1 MNDQIKLIKRTWKTG
16 AIVLVVFTMLFGGLF
31 LNLRSAL
38 ATNPN
43 LTLLYQGNNN
53 NDPNDSWDK
62 DVSANVG
69 EYVQLYAEIHNTNVP
84 TTANNV
90 KIKVNLPSG
99 SGNSTATV
107 SADNANSV
115 SDSLT
120 INVNGGGTLEF
131 VTGSTELTWDVDGD
145 GNKEYDHTPFSDG
158 IVGNGIVLGNQQGC
172 NQYIIQVTFLVK
184 VVAPAEQP
192 TPTPTPTPAP
202 PAGGQNQEQNQQQT
216 QNNEQN
222 QTVNVTNTNTNTVNV
237 PAVAGASVPLK
248 QPETGVSVLGMAS
261 MMGAAPVGFALSR
274 FGRGRTLVGKRE
286 ESLAEIAFGLVNRRL
301 GKNQDA

>member
-1 MNDQIKLIKRTWKTG
+1 MDKQIKVIKRIWKTG
-16 AIVLVVFTMLFGGLF
+16 AIALVVLTMVLGGLF
-31 LNLRSAL
+31 LNLKTVS

-43 LTLLYQGNNN
+43 LTLLYLGNNN

-62 DVSANVG
+62 NVSANVG
-69 EYVQLYAEIHNTNVP
+69 EYIQLYTEIHNTNVP

-120 INVNGGGTLEF
+120 INVNGGGTLEY
-131 VTGSTELTWDVDGD
+131 VTGSTELTWDVNGD
-145 GNKEYDHTPFSDG
+145 GNKEFNHTPFGDG
-158 IVGNGIVLGNQQGC
+158 IVGSGVVLGNQQGC
-172 NQYIIQVTFLVK
+172 NEFIIQVTFLVK
-184 VVAPAEQP
+184 VVAPQASP
-192 TPTPTPTPAP
+192 TPTPTPTPVP
-202 PAGGQNQEQNQQQT
+202 PAGGQSQSQSQT

-237 PAVAGASVPLK
+237 PEVKGVSVPLK
-248 QPETGVSVLGMAS
+248 QPDTGVSVLGLAS
-261 MMGAAPVGFALSR
+261 LMGAAPVGMLLSR
-274 FGRGRTLVGKRE
+274 FGRGKRLVGKRE
-286 ESLAEIAFGLVNRRL
+286 EENLAEL
-301 GKNQDA
+301 GKNLVDNRIGKSQDA